1 MGEARTWLESRH
13 LGRSP
18 EGAHA
23 LSRFAR
29 LPASAAAEVLRDGD
43 VLAGV
48 SVTLAHRFFIGAV
61 TVQMEKPDRYAW
73 WSSLIAE
80 GLAAESGGRSFVQAL
95 LEPEPAA
102 LAALPRPVAEAW
114 GRNALRLATCSG
126 RLGAVY
132 ARSFANGILRCGTDT
147 PDLEARLSE
156 WADSIAA
163 TSTTSSWRGELLA
176 GHLAETG
183 AELLRIFDE
192 GAIEA
197 WADLVARVGSVGRS
211 PHLLTYPARATR
223 LATWMHERL
232 LRVALR
238 SISVSPLEA
247 ERTLGSL
254 VEAATSLS
262 EPAFSALLDAAE
274 LAAPS
279 RDLTT
284 AIGLVPAVAHEL
296 DDADV
301 AFLMEVAA
309 RAAGAL
315 PAVLPAFLRT
325 MGRALEQGGRK
336 GVEAWVRIGLGIGE
350 DNPPAACAHF
360 RLETRTAHKVLSQ
373 HTAAVTYDEIE
384 GLVQRY
390 LRMMARR
397 PVRTASGPGI
407 WLRPPLATSEEAVI
421 RLPERV
427 DLFPTAEENHAFY
440 VLSATHAAGRWEY
453 GTFDF
458 RRARYEARGC
468 STEGLS
474 AAASGDGI
482 IEFLQAFP
490 NPLLAVGLFTMLDGI
505 RIDSRLRADFA
516 GLRSAWDRLSPAYVS
531 RASAT
536 AAERL
541 PEELI
546 EALFLVSIGNVLP
559 GSLPPRLARYAG
571 VLQTVREQLSECS
584 ADVYDSARL
593 TASLYW
599 TLAAAAAVY
608 AGDEG
613 EDLAGIIEL
622 GGATAIDPL
631 EHLDAEAVAPS
642 PKGAEPPNMLGPQ
655 DPPVQQLT
663 LEVSPDVADGDAGGM
678 PLTPEEIRQ
687 LIEHGVDL
695 RISSAHGDQTPS
707 LGLYITTLLGKLASE
722 DFDGLRRALESNDPG
737 GVRAWLA
744 SQRGNRAFFY
754 DEWDHRVGDYRRRW
768 CRLTE
773 EEIPGDG
780 GVFFHRVVSKSRD
793 LLDSVRRE
801 FRMMRP
807 EQFRK
812 VRGMQH
818 GDDFDLNALVDAQAD
833 RRRRKM
839 PSERLYLARLREE
852 RDVATLFL
860 LDMSASTD
868 EPLPLGPGV
877 AQGAPPRR
885 VIDVTKET
893 LVVMASVLDEIGDAY
908 AVYGFSGHGRANV
921 EFYRAKS
928 FAERLTSEVK
938 SRLGGIEPK
947 RSTRMGAALRH
958 AATKMARVSAK
969 ARHVILLSDGFP
981 QDYDYGDDRTSNV
994 YGLRDTTV
1002 ALQELE
1008 SQGVRTFCITVDPAG
1023 HDYLREMCSG
1033 ACYSVI
1039 EDVED
1044 LPFELPR
1051 IYRTVTRL

>member
-1 MGEARTWLESRH
+1 M
-13 LGRSP
+13 
-18 EGAHA
+18 
-23 LSRFAR
+23 
-29 LPASAAAEVLRDGD
+29 
-43 VLAGV
+43 
-48 SVTLAHRFFIGAV
+48 
-61 TVQMEKPDRYAW
+61 
-73 WSSLIAE
+73 
-80 GLAAESGGRSFVQAL
+80 
-95 LEPEPAA
+95 
-102 LAALPRPVAEAW
+102 
-114 GRNALRLATCSG
+114 
-126 RLGAVY
+126 
-132 ARSFANGILRCGTDT
+132 
-147 PDLEARLSE
+147 
-156 WADSIAA
+156 
-163 TSTTSSWRGELLA
+163 
-176 GHLAETG
+176 
-183 AELLRIFDE
+183 
-192 GAIEA
+192 
-197 WADLVARVGSVGRS
+197 
-211 PHLLTYPARATR
+211 
-223 LATWMHERL
+223 
-232 LRVALR
+232 
-238 SISVSPLEA
+238 
-247 ERTLGSL
+247 
-254 VEAATSLS
+254 
-262 EPAFSALLDAAE
+262 
-274 LAAPS
+274 
-279 RDLTT
+279 
-284 AIGLVPAVAHEL
+284 
-296 DDADV
+296 
-301 AFLMEVAA
+301 
-309 RAAGAL
+309 
-315 PAVLPAFLRT
+315 
-325 MGRALEQGGRK
+325 
-336 GVEAWVRIGLGIGE
+336 
-350 DNPPAACAHF
+350 
-360 RLETRTAHKVLSQ
+360 
-373 HTAAVTYDEIE
+373 
-384 GLVQRY
+384 
-390 LRMMARR
+390 
-397 PVRTASGPGI
+397 
-407 WLRPPLATSEEAVI
+407 
-421 RLPERV
+421 
-427 DLFPTAEENHAFY
+427 
-440 VLSATHAAGRWEY
+440 LSATHAAGRWEY

-458 RRARYEARGC
+458 RRAGYQARGGP
-468 STEGLS
+468 TGGLS
-474 AAASGDGI
+474 DDVGDGGI
-482 IEFLQAFP
+482 VDFLQAFP

-505 RIDSRLRADFA
+505 RIDSRLYTDFP
-516 GLRSAWDRLSPAYVS
+516 GLRSVWDRLSPAYAT

-546 EALFLVSIGNVLP
+546 EALFLVSIGNVRP
-559 GSLPPRLARYAG
+559 GSLPPRLARHAG
-571 VLQTVREQLSECS
+571 TLHDVREQLSERS

-599 TLAAAAAVY
+599 TLTAAAAVY
-608 AGDEG
+608 AGEEG
-613 EDLAGIIEL
+613 DDVAGIVEL

-642 PKGAEPPNMLGPQ
+642 PKGAESPRLLGPQ
-655 DPPVQQLT
+655 DPAVQQLT
-663 LEVSPDVADGDAGGM
+663 LAVSPDDPDGDAGGM

-695 RISSAHGDQTPS
+695 RISSAHGDQAPS

-722 DFDGLRRALESNDPG
+722 DAEELRRALESDDPRA
-737 GVRAWLA
+737 VRAWLA
-744 SQRGNRAFFY
+744 AQRGNRAFFY
-754 DEWDHRVGDYRRRW
+754 DEWDYRVGDYRRRW

-773 EEIPGDG
+773 EEISGDG
-780 GVFFHRVVSKSRD
+780 GPFFHRVVSKSRD

-833 RRRRKM
+833 RRRRKTT
-839 PSERLYLARLREE
+839 SERLYLARLREE

-868 EPLPLGPGV
+868 EPLPVSPGADEAV
-877 AQGAPPRR
+877 PPRR

-928 FAERLTSEVK
+928 FAERLSSEVK

-958 AATKMARVSAK
+958 AATKMARVSAR
-969 ARHVILLSDGFP
+969 ARHLILLSDGFP

-1033 ACYSVI
+1033 ARYAVI

>member
-23 LSRFAR
+23 LACLAR
-29 LPASAAAEVLRDGD
+29 LPASAAADVLGDGD
-43 VLAGV
+43 ALARV

-61 TVQMEKPDRYAW
+61 ALQSEKPERYGW
-73 WSSLIAE
+73 WSGLLSD
-80 GLAAESGGRSFVQAL
+80 GLATESAGRSFVQAL
-95 LEPEPAA
+95 LEPEPLM
-102 LAALPRPVAEAW
+102 LAALPLPVAEAW
-114 GRNALRLATCSG
+114 GRQALRLATSSG
-126 RLGAVY
+126 RLGAAY
-132 ARSFANGILRCGTDT
+132 ARAFATGLVRCAPDT
-147 PDLEARLSE
+147 PHLESRLRA
-156 WADSIAA
+156 WADAVSKSAA
-163 TSTTSSWRGELLA
+163 ASSWRGELLA
-176 GHLAETG
+176 SHIAETG
-183 AELLRIFDE
+183 AELIEIFDE

-197 WADLVARVGSVGRS
+197 WSDLVSRVGSVGRS
-211 PHLLTYPARATR
+211 PHLLAYPAHAKT
-223 LATWMHERL
+223 LAGWMHARL
-232 LRVALR
+232 LRRAL
-238 SISVSPLEA
+238 SSLVVSPQEA
-247 ERTLGSL
+247 ERVLYAL
-254 VEAATSLS
+254 AEAATSLS
-262 EPAFSALLDAAE
+262 EPTFSALLDAIE
-274 LAAPS
+274 AATPS
-279 RDLTT
+279 QDLTA
-284 AIGLVPAVAHEL
+284 AIALVPAVAHEL
-296 DDADV
+296 HVDDI

-309 RAAGAL
+309 RTTAAL
-315 PAVLPAFLRT
+315 PSALPPFLRT

-336 GVEAWVRIGLGIGE
+336 GVETWVRVGLEIGE
-350 DNPPAACAHF
+350 RNASAACAHF

-397 PVRTASGPGI
+397 PVRTASGSGI
-407 WLRPPLATSEEAVI
+407 WLRPPLAASDEPLV

-427 DLFPTAEENHAFY
+427 DLFPTVEENHAFY

-453 GTFDF
+453 GTFEF
-458 RRARYEARGC
+458 RRARYE
-468 STEGLS
+468 ELGLP
-474 AAASGDGI
+474 ADGLDDPTGGDGI
-482 IEFLQAFP
+482 VEFLEAFP

-505 RIDSRLRADFA
+505 RIDSRLLADFP
-516 GLRSAWDRLSPAYVS
+516 GLHSAWDHLSPAYVS
-531 RASAT
+531 RASEA

-546 EALFLVSIGNVLP
+546 EALFLVSVGHVAP
-559 GSLPPRLARYAG
+559 GALPPRLARSAG
-571 VLQTVREQLSECS
+571 TLRAVQEQLSRDS

-599 TLAAAAAVY
+599 TLAAATAAY
-608 AGDEG
+608 AGEEG
-613 EDLAGIIEL
+613 EDLAGLIEL

-631 EHLDAEAVAPS
+631 EHLDAGAAQPM
-642 PKGAEPPNMLGPQ
+642 PKGADSTNVSGPQ
-655 DPPVQQLT
+655 DPAVQDLT
-663 LEVSPDVADGDAGGM
+663 LAVSAEEEDTSSGGM
-678 PLTPEEIRQ
+678 PLTPEEIRE

-695 RISSAHGDQTPS
+695 RVSSLHGDQTPS
-707 LGLYITTLLGKLASE
+707 LGLYITTLLGKLAGDDADE
-722 DFDGLRRALESNDPG
+722 LRRALASDDPG
-737 GVRAWLA
+737 AVRAWLA

-754 DEWDHRVGDYRRRW
+754 DEWDYRISDYRRRW

-773 EEIPGDG
+773 HEIAGDG
-780 GVFFHRVVSKSRD
+780 GAFFHRIVAKSRD

-833 RRRRKM
+833 RRRKKM
-839 PSERLYLARLREE
+839 PSERLYVARLREE

-868 EPLPLGPGV
+868 EPLPV
-877 AQGAPPRR
+877 SSGADESEPARR

-893 LVVMASVLDEIGDAY
+893 LVVMASVLDDIGDAY
-908 AVYGFSGHGRANV
+908 AIYGFSGHGRANV
-921 EFYRAKS
+921 EFYRTKS
-928 FAERLTSEVK
+928 FSERLSSEVK

-958 AATKMARVSAK
+958 AAGKMARVSAK
-969 ARHVILLSDGFP
+969 ARHLILLSDGFP

-994 YGLRDTTV
+994 YGLRDTTA

-1008 SQGVRTFCITVDPAG
+1008 SQGVHTFCITVDPAG

-1033 ACYSVI
+1033 TRYAVI

-1044 LPFELPR
+1044 LPLELPR